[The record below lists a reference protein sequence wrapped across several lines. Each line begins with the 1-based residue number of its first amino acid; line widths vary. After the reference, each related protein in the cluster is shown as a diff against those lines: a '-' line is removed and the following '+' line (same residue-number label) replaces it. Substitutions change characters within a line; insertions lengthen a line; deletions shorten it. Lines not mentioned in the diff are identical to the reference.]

1 MRIQKTCSC
10 TRNDEKKLK
19 GIDNLAHLGI
29 LFCNDEKKLKVV
41 MKKYYDED
49 MESKSN
55 DEKKLK
61 EMQKSEHSEQKL

>member
-1 MRIQKTCSC
+1 M
-10 TRNDEKKLK
+10 
-19 GIDNLAHLGI
+19 GI

>member
-1 MRIQKTCSC
+1 
-10 TRNDEKKLK
+10 
-19 GIDNLAHLGI
+19 
-29 LFCNDEKKLKVV
+29 